1 MKVLLSAYILDL
13 ILGDPQ
19 GFPHPVRYIGNF
31 ISYLE
36 KKLLNLKKS
45 TQSQFIMG
53 IVLAVIVIVTAYVL
67 TSAIIKIA
75 YSLHAYLGVFV
86 SVLLGYT
93 VLATKSLDVET
104 RKVYKKLEDGSI
116 EDARTALSYIVGRD
130 TEDLDEKEITRA
142 TVETI
147 GENISDGIIA
157 PMFYFFIG
165 GVPLAMA
172 YKAANTLDSMVGYK
186 NDKYLYFGRFSAK
199 FDDVVNY
206 IPARLTAIFVIIA
219 AVLRRKN
226 CSQAVKTVL
235 RDNDKHN
242 SPNAGYPEAAVAG
255 ALEIQLGGTNKY
267 FGREV
272 YKPTIGNSLDVLNKS
287 HILKTIDL
295 MYWTSAVAMLF
306 FTILKLMMGD
316 WSYGPWW

>member
-1 MKVLLSAYILDL
+1 MKLLLSAYILDL

-19 GFPHPVRYIGNF
+19 GFPHPVRYIGNL
-31 ISYLE
+31 IAYLE

-45 TQSQFIMG
+45 TQHQFIMG
-53 IVLAVIVIVTAYVL
+53 MFLSIIVIATTYIL
-67 TSAIIKIA
+67 TLVIITFA
-75 YSLHAYLGVFV
+75 YSLHAYVGIIV

-104 RKVYKKLEDGSI
+104 RKVYKKLEGGSI
-116 EDARTALSYIVGRD
+116 EDARVALSYIVGRD

-142 TVETI
+142 TIETI

-186 NDKYLYFGRFSAK
+186 NDKYLYFGRFSAR

-206 IPARLTAIFVIIA
+206 IPARLTALFIIIA
-219 AVLRRKN
+219 SLLKGKN
-226 CSQAVKTVL
+226 YSQSIKTVL
-235 RDNDKHN
+235 KDSDKHN

-267 FGREV
+267 FGKEV
-272 YKPTIGNSLDVLNKS
+272 YKPTIGNAVDILNKS
-287 HILKTIDL
+287 HIIKTIDL
-295 MYWTSAVAMLF
+295 MYWTSAVAILF
-306 FTILKLMMGD
+306 FTILKLIVGG